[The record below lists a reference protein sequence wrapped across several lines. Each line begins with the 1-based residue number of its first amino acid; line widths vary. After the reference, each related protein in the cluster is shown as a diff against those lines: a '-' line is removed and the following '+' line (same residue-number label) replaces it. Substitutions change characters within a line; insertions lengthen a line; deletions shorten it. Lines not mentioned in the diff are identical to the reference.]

1 MSADPD
7 TSPNTHAMSS
17 YKFQPEAFP
26 YTNREALLDDY
37 TPNTLVGRDDELDE
51 YHAAL
56 LPAING
62 EQPDNIFLYGKA
74 GVGKTASTEF
84 LLERL
89 KTDASEHGVEIHTE
103 MLNCDG
109 QDSSYQVA
117 VSLVNSYRDS
127 DNQISDTGYPRSQ
140 VYDMFWEELDVQ
152 GGLNIIVLDE
162 VDHLNDDSILYQLSR
177 ARENG
182 SITESRVAVIGIS
195 NDLTF
200 RDSLSPK
207 VRSSL
212 CEREISFKP
221 YDANELRAVLEQRQK
236 VAFEEGALA
245 DDVIPLCAAYGA
257 QESGDARKALDLL
270 LKVGDKAREERSMGP
285 NDEEPEQVTE
295 RHVKLGKEMLEREQV
310 RRGINDLNE
319 NEQIMLYALATLAAE
334 DKTPIRSRE
343 HYRRYEK
350 LSKRA
355 KDHAFSNKWLR
366 EHTDDLEMLGL
377 ATVEQKN
384 EGLGGGVYREHDL
397 AQPLELVVGG
407 LSDAIGLIG
416 VHESIQQYVDVSE

>member
-1 MSADPD
+1 MP
-7 TSPNTHAMSS
+7 S
-17 YKFQPEAFP
+17 YQFQPEAFP

-37 TPNTLVGRDDELDE
+37 TPDTLVGRDGELDE

-84 LLERL
+84 LLDRL
-89 KTDASEHGVEIHTE
+89 KSDAEEHNVKIHTE

-109 QDSSYQVA
+109 KDSSYQVG

-127 DNQISDTGYPRSQ
+127 ENQISDTGYPRAQ
-140 VYDMFWEELDVQ
+140 IYDMLWEKLDAQ

-177 ARENG
+177 ARENKN
-182 SITESRVAVIGIS
+182 ITESRVAVIGIS

-221 YDANELRAVLEQRQK
+221 YDATELRAVLEQRRQ
-236 VAFEEGALA
+236 VAFEDGALA

-257 QESGDARKALDLL
+257 RESGDARKALDLL
-270 LKVGDKAREERSMGP
+270 LKVGDKAREERSMGLD
-285 NDEEPEQVTE
+285 NGNPEQVTE
-295 RHVKLGKEMLEREQV
+295 QHVKQGKQMLEREQV

-334 DKTPIRSRE
+334 GKTPIRSRE

-355 KDHAFSNKWLR
+355 KDEAFTDKWLR

-384 EGLGGGVYREHDL
+384 EGLGGGVFREHDL
-397 AQPLELVVGG
+397 AQPLGLVVDG

-416 VHESIQQYVDVSE
+416 VHESIRQYVDTTE

>member
-1 MSADPD
+1 MGDGSD
-7 TSPNTHAMSS
+7 TSRIHAMSS
-17 YKFQPEAFP
+17 YQFQPESFP

-37 TPNTLVGRDDELDE
+37 TPDTLVGRDDELEE

-84 LLERL
+84 LLDRL
-89 KTDASEHGVEIHTE
+89 KTDATEHGVRIHTE

-109 QDSSYQVA
+109 KDSSYQVA
-117 VSLVNSYRDS
+117 VALVNSYRDS
-127 DNQISDTGYPRSQ
+127 ENQISDSGYPRSQ
-140 VYDMFWEELDVQ
+140 VYDMLWEALDEQ

-177 ARENG
+177 ARENR
-182 SITESRVAVIGIS
+182 SITEARVAVIGIS

-200 RDSLSPK
+200 RESLSPK

-221 YDANELRAVLEQRQK
+221 YDANELQAVLDQRRK
-236 VAFEEGALA
+236 VAFEEDALA
-245 DDVIPLCAAYGA
+245 EDVIPLCAAYGA
-257 QESGDARKALDLL
+257 SESGDARKALDLL
-270 LKVGDKAREERSMGP
+270 LKVGDKAREERSMGA
-285 NDEEPEQVTE
+285 NDDKPKQVTK
-295 RHVKLGKEMLEREQV
+295 RHVKLGKQMLEREQV

-334 DKTPIRSRE
+334 GRTPIRSRK
-343 HYRRYEK
+343 HYKRYK
-350 LSKRA
+350 NLSERA
-355 KDHAFSNKWLR
+355 KGDAFTNKWLR
-366 EHTDDLEMLGL
+366 EHTDDLAMLGL

-384 EGLGGGVYREHDL
+384 EGLDGGYYREHDL

-407 LSDAIGLIG
+407 LSDVIGLIG
-416 VHESIQQYVDVSE
+416 VHDSIQQYVDLSE